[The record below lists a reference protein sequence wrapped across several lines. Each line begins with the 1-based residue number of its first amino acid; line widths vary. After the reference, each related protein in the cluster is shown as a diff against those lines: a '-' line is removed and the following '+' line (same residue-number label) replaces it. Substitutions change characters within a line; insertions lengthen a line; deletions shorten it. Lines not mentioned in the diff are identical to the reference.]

1 MHLKRITSIFSII
14 MIFMFTIGQSLLPIV
29 ANAQELNTA
38 GLVDNFTIDNK
49 NLQTGESTKVTV
61 NFSEKN
67 GVRLKPGDTLTL
79 TLPSELRGY
88 KGTIQLDD
96 YGTCKVSEGTVI
108 CTFNDKVDTHENI
121 KGFLDFNVTANGVG
135 TDEKKVIETNFG
147 TNLDKQAVTITGPK
161 GGGGTE
167 PGEKPF
173 FYKSG
178 DMLGNENEVRWFLN
192 INLNKEEL
200 SSNIV
205 VTDKL
210 QEGQTLNKD
219 SFSIYV
225 DDYLGQ
231 RSLTLQEFENKGYGT
246 ITFTSD
252 TSFKVVL
259 NKDKARLASFT
270 VQYTSTITEAGKKQE
285 FLKNDYTIDYQVH
298 NKESVSNSGTEQ
310 TKNMSAG
317 GGATG
322 NKVPKGKLKIVK
334 HIEGNKEK
342 VIPNV
347 FFKLY
352 KESGEQVGG
361 EYETNEKGIVETPQ
375 LSPGKYYV
383 QEVSAPGYIDF
394 DPQKKVEFEIKSD
407 DENGVELDIPNKV
420 KTTSVSGTKMWE
432 GDNEKDRPSSIK
444 IELLQ
449 NEKIVDT
456 KEVTAADGWK
466 YQFDNLAVYDANG
479 VAYKYEV
486 KEQPVDGYQTEVK
499 GYDITNTKVVQTTKV
514 EGTKIWKD
522 DNAKNRPNMIKVDLL
537 QNGTVIAT
545 QEVSEATGWKYE
557 FKDLAINDAD
567 GKAYKYEVKEQ
578 AVDGYESKVNGYDIT
593 NTKVGKTSVAGTKT
607 WKGGTEEEHKAIK
620 VDLLQN
626 GTVIATQEVSKETGW
641 KYEFKDLV
649 AFDENGKAY
658 KYEVKE
664 KPVDGYESKVNG
676 YDVTNTKV
684 GKTSVAGTK
693 TWNDNNASD
702 RPKTIKVDLVQKD
715 NSKAQKETVIATQE
729 VSEATGWKYEFKDL
743 AAYDE
748 NGVAYKYEVKEQA
761 VPGYESK
768 VNGTDITNTKVG
780 QTKVE
785 GTKTWKDDSATD
797 RPSTIKVDLLQ
808 NGKVVDTKEVTAAT
822 EWKYMFDKLQAY
834 DANGAAYK
842 YEVKEQAVAGYESKV
857 NGYDITNTK
866 VGKTKVEGTKT
877 WKDDNAKDRPEMI
890 KVDLLQNGTVIA
902 TQEVSK
908 ATDWKYEFKDLAA
921 YDAEGK
927 AYKYKVKEQ
936 AVDGYQT
943 EVKGYDITNT
953 KVGQTKVEGTKVW
966 KDGNGEGRPETIKV
980 DLLQNGKVID
990 TKEVSVAS
998 EWKYAF
1004 TDLVAYDTE
1013 GKAYKYEVKEQPVDG
1028 YQSEVKG
1035 YDITNTKVSKTKV
1048 EGTKTWKDDN
1058 AKDRPTMIK
1067 VDLLQNGKVVD
1078 TKEVSKATNW
1088 KYTFE
1093 NLQAYDANGVAYK
1106 YEVKE
1111 QAVDGYQTEV
1121 HGYDITNTKVGQTK
1135 VEGTKTWKD
1144 DNAKDRPT
1152 MIKVDLL
1159 QNGQVIATQEVTEV
1173 TGWKYEFKDLASYD
1187 AEGKAYKYEV
1197 KEQAVDG
1204 YQSEVKGYDITNTK
1218 VGETKVEGTK
1228 TWNDN
1233 NATDRPTMIK
1243 VDLLQNGKVVD
1254 TKEVTAATDWKYTFE
1269 KLQAYDV
1276 NGVAYEYKV
1285 KEQAVDGYQSEVKG
1299 YDIINTKVAKLTVEG
1314 TKTWKDGN
1322 ATDRPV
1328 MIKVNLLQNGN
1339 VIKTQDVLAVMGWK
1353 YIFADL
1359 EAYDANGVAY
1369 EYTVKEQPVKGYQS
1383 EVKGYDITN
1392 TKVGE
1397 TKVEGTKTWND
1408 NDATDRP
1415 TMIKVDLLQNGK
1427 VVDTKEVSKVTNW
1440 KYTFENLQA
1449 YDANGVA
1456 YVYKVKEQA
1465 VDGYQT
1471 EVKGNDITN
1480 TKVGQT
1486 KVEGTKVWK
1495 DGNGEGRPE
1504 TIKVDLLQNGQVID
1518 TKEVSAAS
1526 EWKYVF
1532 TDLAA
1537 YDAEGKA
1544 YKYEVKEQPVDG
1556 YQSEVKGYDITN
1568 TKVAQT
1574 KVEGTKT
1581 WKDDNAKDRP
1591 TMIKVD
1597 LLQNGQVIA
1606 MQEVTAE
1613 KGWKYEFKDLAAYD
1627 AEGKAYKYEV
1637 KEQAVDGYQT
1647 EVKGND
1653 ITNTKIGQTKV
1664 EGTKRWKD
1672 DNSSERPTMIK
1683 VDLLQNGKVI
1693 DTKEVSAA
1701 SEWKYAFT
1709 DLAAYDAEGKAY
1721 KYEVKEQP
1729 VDGYQSEVKG
1739 YDITN
1744 TKVAQTKVEGTK
1756 TWKDDNAKNRPNM
1769 IKVDLLQNDQV
1780 IATQEVTAEKGWKYE
1795 FKDLAAY
1802 DAEGKAYKY
1811 EVKEQAVDGYQTEVH
1826 GYDITNTKVG
1836 QTKVEGTKTWKDDNA
1851 KDRPTMI
1858 KVELL
1863 QNGQVIATQEVTA
1876 EKGWKYEFKDLASYD
1891 AEGKAYKYE
1900 VKEQA
1905 VDGYQSKVKG
1915 YDITNTKVGQT
1926 KVEGTKTW
1934 KDDNAKD
1941 RPNMI
1946 KVDLLQNGKVIDT
1959 KEVSAASEWKYAFTD
1974 LASYDAEGKAYKYEV
1989 KEQAVDGYQSE
2000 VNGNDITNTKVGK
2013 MKVEGTKTWKDDNA
2027 KDRPTMIKVDLLQN
2041 GQVIA
2046 TQEVT
2051 EATGWK
2057 YEFKDLAAYDAEG
2070 KAYKYEVKEQAV
2082 DGYQTEVKG
2091 YDITNTKVGKT
2102 KVEGTKTW
2110 KDDNSSERPTMIKVD
2125 LLQNGK
2131 VIATQEVSAASE
2143 WKYAFTDLAAYDAEG
2158 KAYKYEVKEQPV
2170 DGYQSEV
2177 KGYDITNTKVAQTKV
2192 EGTKTWKD
2200 DNAKNRPTMIKV
2212 DLLQNGQVI
2221 ETQEVTAEKGW
2232 KYEFKD
2238 LAAYDAEGK
2247 AYKYEVKEQAVDGY
2261 QTEVHGYDIT
2271 NTKVGQT
2278 KVEGTKTWKDDNA
2291 KERPTMIKVDLLQ
2304 NGQVIATQEV
2314 TAEKGWKYEFKD
2326 LAAYDAEGKAY
2337 KYEVKEQAVD
2347 GYQSKVKGND
2357 ITNTKVGQTK
2367 VEGTKIWKDGNGE
2380 GRPKAIKVDLLQNG
2394 KVIDTK
2400 EVSAA
2405 SEWKYAFTDLAAYD
2419 AEGKAYKYEVKEQAV
2434 DGYQTEVKGYDITNT
2449 KVGKTKVEGT
2459 KTWKD
2464 DNAKDRP
2471 SMIKVDLLQN
2481 GTVIAM
2487 QEVSKATGWKYEY
2500 KDLAAYDAEGKA
2512 YKYEVKEQPIDGYKS
2527 EVKGYDITNTKI
2539 GQTKV
2544 EGTKVWKDGNGEGRP
2559 ETIKVDLLQ
2568 NGKVIDTK
2576 EVSAAS
2582 EWKYAFKDLAAYDEN
2597 GVAYNYE
2604 VKEQAVDGY
2613 QSKVKGNDITNTKVG
2628 QTKVEGTKTWKDD
2641 NSSERPSMIKVDLLQ
2656 NGQVIATQ
2664 EVSAASEW
2672 KYAFKD
2678 LAAYDAEGKAYK
2690 YEVKEQPVDGY
2701 QSEVKGYDIT
2711 NTKVSQTKVEG
2722 TKMWKDDNNAT
2733 DRPKAIKVDL
2743 LQNGK
2748 VIATQ
2753 EVSKA
2758 TGWKYEFKDLAAYD
2772 ADGKAY
2778 KYEVKEQAVDGYQTE
2793 VHGYDITNT
2802 KVGQTK
2808 VEGTKTWKDDNA
2820 KERPS
2825 MIKVDLLQ
2833 NGQVIATQEVSTA
2846 SDWKY
2851 AFKDLA
2857 AYDAE
2862 GKAYKYEVKEQ
2873 PVAGYKS
2880 EVNGYDI
2887 TNTKIKDEPGVDP
2900 KDPSTDPKDPSTDPK
2915 DPSTNPKDPSTDP
2928 NTNADKNSD
2937 SKVPPTTENDKPTL
2951 LPNTGGT
2958 SAEMSSILGG
2968 MVLFLLGGILLAR
2981 QRIK

>member
-1 MHLKRITSIFSII
+1 MYLKRVTSIFSII

-38 GLVDNFTIDNK
+38 GLVDSFQIGKT
-49 NLQTGESTKVTV
+49 NLSTTERTKVTV
-61 NFSEKN
+61 NFSEKD
-67 GVRLKPGDTLTL
+67 GLRLKPGDTLTL
-79 TLPSELRGY
+79 TLPPELKGLNSEFL
-88 KGTIQLDD
+88 LND
-96 YGTCKVSEGTVI
+96 YGTCKVTAGTVV

-121 KGFLDFNVTANGVG
+121 QGYLNFFVEATNVG
-135 TDEKKVIETNFG
+135 TDQKKEIETNFG
-147 TNLDKQAVTITGPK
+147 TNVDKQSVTITGPSS
-161 GGGGTE
+161 GGGTD
-167 PGEKPF
+167 PGKPPF
-173 FYKSG
+173 FYKTG
-178 DMLGNENEVRWFLN
+178 DMNSGKDDEVRWFLN
-192 INLNKEEL
+192 INLAKEEL
-200 SSNIV
+200 SRDIV
-205 VTDKL
+205 VTDNL
-210 QEGQTLNKD
+210 QEGQTINKD
-219 SFSIYV
+219 SFYIIV
-225 DDYLGQ
+225 DDDLGR
-231 RSLTLQEFENKGYGT
+231 RSLTLQELEGQGYGT
-246 ITFTSD
+246 ITFTGD
-252 TSFKVVL
+252 KSFKVVL
-259 NKDKARLASFT
+259 NKDKARLASFSIG
-270 VQYTSTITEAGKKQE
+270 YTSTITEAGKTQD
-285 FLKNDYTIDYQVH
+285 FFKNDYTIDYQVL
-298 NKESVSNSGTEQ
+298 NEEPVTESGTHPVE
-310 TKNMSAG
+310 NMTAG

-322 NKVPKGKLKIVK
+322 NKVPKGKLKIIK

-342 VIPNV
+342 IIPNV
-347 FFKLY
+347 SFKLY

-361 EYETNEKGIVETPQ
+361 EYTTNEKGIVETPQ

-383 QEVSAPGYIDF
+383 QEVSAPDYIDF

-407 DENGVELDIPNKV
+407 DENGVELAIPNKV
-420 KTTSVSGTKMWE
+420 KTTSVSGTKMWK

-444 IELLQ
+444 VELLQ

-466 YQFDNLAVYDANG
+466 YKFDNLAVYDANG

-486 KEQPVDGYQTEVK
+486 KEQPIDGYTTEVN

-514 EGTKIWKD
+514 EGTKTWKD
-522 DNAKNRPNMIKVDLL
+522 GNAEGRPTMIKVDLL
-537 QNGTVIAT
+537 QNGTVIMT

-593 NTKVGKTSVAGTKT
+593 NTKIGKTSVAGTKT

-664 KPVDGYESKVNG
+664 QPVDGYESKVNG
-676 YDVTNTKV
+676 YDITNTKV
-684 GKTSVAGTK
+684 GKTSVSGTK

-715 NSKAQKETVIATQE
+715 NSQAQKETVIATQE
-729 VSEATGWKYEFKDL
+729 VSEAAGWKYEFKDL

-748 NGVAYKYEVKEQA
+748 NGVAYKYEVKEQ
-761 VPGYESK
+761 P
-768 VNGTDITNTKVG
+768 
-780 QTKVE
+780 
-785 GTKTWKDDSATD
+785 
-797 RPSTIKVDLLQ
+797 VD
-808 NGKVVDTKEVTAAT
+808 
-822 EWKYMFDKLQAY
+822 
-834 DANGAAYK
+834 
-842 YEVKEQAVAGYESKV
+842 GYESKV

-866 VGKTKVEGTKT
+866 VGETKVEGTKTWKDDNAKDRPTMIKVDLLQNGKVVDTKEITAATEWKYTFENLQAYDANGVAYKYEVKEQAVDGYKPEVNGYDITNTKVGETKVEGMKT

-908 ATDWKYEFKDLAA
+908 ATGWKYEFKDLAA

-927 AYKYKVKEQ
+927 AYKYEVKEQ

-990 TKEVSVAS
+990 TKEVSAAS

-1058 AKDRPTMIK
+1058 AKDRPEMIK

-1254 TKEVTAATDWKYTFE
+1254 TKEVSKATNWKYTFE
-1269 KLQAYDV
+1269 NLQAYDV

-1314 TKTWKDGN
+1314 TKMWKDGN

-1359 EAYDANGVAY
+1359 EAYDASGVAY

-1408 NDATDRP
+1408 NNATDRP

-1449 YDANGVA
+1449 YDASGVA
-1456 YVYKVKEQA
+1456 YVYKVKEQAVDGYQSEVKGYDITNTKVGQTKVEGTKTWKDDNAKGRPSMIKVDLLQNGKVVDTKEVTAATNWKYTFENLQAYDANGVAYEYKVKEQPVDGYKSEVNGNDITNTKVGQTKVEGTKTWKDDNSSERPNMIKVDLLQNGQVIATQEVTEASGWKYEFKDLAAYDAEGKAYKYEVKEQA

-1480 TKVGQT
+1480 TKIGQT

-1504 TIKVDLLQNGQVID
+1504 IIKVDLLQNGKVIDTKEVSAASEWKYAFTDLVAYDTEGKAYKYEVKEQPVDGYQSKVKGYDITNTKVAQTKVEGTKTWKDDNAKNRPNMIKVDLLQNGQVIATQEVIEAGGWKYEFKDLAAYDAEGKAYKYEVKEQAVDGYQTEVHGYDITNTKVGQTKVEGTKTWKDDNAKDRPNMIKVDLLQNGQVIATQEVTEASGWKYEFKDLAAYDAEGKAYKYEVKEQAVDGYQTEVKGNDITNTKIGQTKVEGTKVWKDGNGEGRPEIIKVDLLQNGKVIDTKEVSAASEWKYVFTDLAAYDAEGKAYKYEVKEQPVDGYQSEVKGYDITNTKVSQTKVEGTKMWKDDNAKDRPKAIKVDLLQNGKVIATQEVSKATGWKYEFKDLAAYDAEGKAYKYEVKEQAVDGYQTEVKGYDITNTKVGQTKVEGTKTWKDGNSSERPSMIKVDLLQNGQVID

-1568 TKVAQT
+1568 TKVSQTKVEGTKMWKDDNAKDRPKAIKVDLLQNGKVIATQEVSKATGWKYEFKDLAAYDADGKAYKYEVKEQAVDGYQIEVHGYDITNTKVGQT

-1581 WKDDNAKDRP
+1581 WKDDNAKERP

-1606 MQEVTAE
+1606 TQEVTEAS
-1613 KGWKYEFKDLAAYD
+1613 GWKYEFKDLAAYD

-1637 KEQAVDGYQT
+1637 KEQAVDGYQS
-1647 EVKGND
+1647 K
-1653 ITNTKIGQTKV
+1653 
-1664 EGTKRWKD
+1664 
-1672 DNSSERPTMIK
+1672 
-1683 VDLLQNGKVI
+1683 
-1693 DTKEVSAA
+1693 
-1701 SEWKYAFT
+1701 
-1709 DLAAYDAEGKAY
+1709 
-1721 KYEVKEQP
+1721 
-1729 VDGYQSEVKG
+1729 VKG

-1744 TKVAQTKVEGTK
+1744 TKVGQTKVEGTK
-1756 TWKDDNAKNRPNM
+1756 TWKDDNAKERPSM
-1769 IKVDLLQNDQV
+1769 IKVDLLQNGKLID
-1780 IATQEVTAEKGWKYE
+1780 TKEVSVASEWKYA
-1795 FKDLAAY
+1795 FTDLAAY

-1851 KDRPTMI
+1851 KDRP
-1858 KVELL
+1858 
-1863 QNGQVIATQEVTA
+1863 N
-1876 EKGWKYEFKDLASYD
+1876 
-1891 AEGKAYKYE
+1891 
-1900 VKEQA
+1900 
-1905 VDGYQSKVKG
+1905 
-1915 YDITNTKVGQT
+1915 
-1926 KVEGTKTW
+1926 
-1934 KDDNAKD
+1934 
-1941 RPNMI
+1941 
-1946 KVDLLQNGKVIDT
+1946 
-1959 KEVSAASEWKYAFTD
+1959 
-1974 LASYDAEGKAYKYEV
+1974 
-1989 KEQAVDGYQSE
+1989 
-2000 VNGNDITNTKVGK
+2000 
-2013 MKVEGTKTWKDDNA
+2013 
-2027 KDRPTMIKVDLLQN
+2027 MIKVDLLQN

-2051 EATGWK
+2051 EASGWK

-2091 YDITNTKVGKT
+2091 N
-2102 KVEGTKTW
+2102 
-2110 KDDNSSERPTMIKVD
+2110 
-2125 LLQNGK
+2125 
-2131 VIATQEVSAASE
+2131 
-2143 WKYAFTDLAAYDAEG
+2143 
-2158 KAYKYEVKEQPV
+2158 
-2170 DGYQSEV
+2170 
-2177 KGYDITNTKVAQTKV
+2177 
-2192 EGTKTWKD
+2192 
-2200 DNAKNRPTMIKV
+2200 
-2212 DLLQNGQVI
+2212 
-2221 ETQEVTAEKGW
+2221 
-2232 KYEFKD
+2232 
-2238 LAAYDAEGK
+2238 
-2247 AYKYEVKEQAVDGY
+2247 
-2261 QTEVHGYDIT
+2261 
-2271 NTKVGQT
+2271 
-2278 KVEGTKTWKDDNA
+2278 
-2291 KERPTMIKVDLLQ
+2291 
-2304 NGQVIATQEV
+2304 
-2314 TAEKGWKYEFKD
+2314 
-2326 LAAYDAEGKAY
+2326 
-2337 KYEVKEQAVD
+2337 
-2347 GYQSKVKGND
+2347 
-2357 ITNTKVGQTK
+2357 
-2367 VEGTKIWKDGNGE
+2367 
-2380 GRPKAIKVDLLQNG
+2380 
-2394 KVIDTK
+2394 
-2400 EVSAA
+2400 
-2405 SEWKYAFTDLAAYD
+2405 
-2419 AEGKAYKYEVKEQAV
+2419 
-2434 DGYQTEVKGYDITNT
+2434 
-2449 KVGKTKVEGT
+2449 
-2459 KTWKD
+2459 
-2464 DNAKDRP
+2464 
-2471 SMIKVDLLQN
+2471 
-2481 GTVIAM
+2481 
-2487 QEVSKATGWKYEY
+2487 
-2500 KDLAAYDAEGKA
+2500 
-2512 YKYEVKEQPIDGYKS
+2512 
-2527 EVKGYDITNTKI
+2527 DITNTKI

-2559 ETIKVDLLQ
+2559 EIIKVDLLQ

-2582 EWKYAFKDLAAYDEN
+2582 E
-2597 GVAYNYE
+2597 
-2604 VKEQAVDGY
+2604 
-2613 QSKVKGNDITNTKVG
+2613 
-2628 QTKVEGTKTWKDD
+2628 
-2641 NSSERPSMIKVDLLQ
+2641 
-2656 NGQVIATQ
+2656 
-2664 EVSAASEW
+2664 
-2672 KYAFKD
+2672 
-2678 LAAYDAEGKAYK
+2678 
-2690 YEVKEQPVDGY
+2690 
-2701 QSEVKGYDIT
+2701 
-2711 NTKVSQTKVEG
+2711 
-2722 TKMWKDDNNAT
+2722 
-2733 DRPKAIKVDL
+2733 
-2743 LQNGK
+2743 
-2748 VIATQ
+2748 
-2753 EVSKA
+2753 
-2758 TGWKYEFKDLAAYD
+2758 
-2772 ADGKAY
+2772 
-2778 KYEVKEQAVDGYQTE
+2778 
-2793 VHGYDITNT
+2793 
-2802 KVGQTK
+2802 
-2808 VEGTKTWKDDNA
+2808 
-2820 KERPS
+2820 
-2825 MIKVDLLQ
+2825 
-2833 NGQVIATQEVSTA
+2833 
-2846 SDWKY
+2846 WKY

-2915 DPSTNPKDPSTDP
+2915 DPSTDPKDPSTNPKDPGTDP

>member
-1721 KYEVKEQP
+1721 KY
-1729 VDGYQSEVKG
+1729 
-1739 YDITN
+1739 
-1744 TKVAQTKVEGTK
+1744 
-1756 TWKDDNAKNRPNM
+1756 
-1769 IKVDLLQNDQV
+1769 
-1780 IATQEVTAEKGWKYE
+1780 
-1795 FKDLAAY
+1795 
-1802 DAEGKAYKY
+1802 
-1811 EVKEQAVDGYQTEVH
+1811 
-1826 GYDITNTKVG
+1826 
-1836 QTKVEGTKTWKDDNA
+1836 
-1851 KDRPTMI
+1851 
-1858 KVELL
+1858 
-1863 QNGQVIATQEVTA
+1863 
-1876 EKGWKYEFKDLASYD
+1876 
-1891 AEGKAYKYE
+1891 
-1900 VKEQA
+1900 
-1905 VDGYQSKVKG
+1905 
-1915 YDITNTKVGQT
+1915 
-1926 KVEGTKTW
+1926 
-1934 KDDNAKD
+1934 
-1941 RPNMI
+1941 
-1946 KVDLLQNGKVIDT
+1946 
-1959 KEVSAASEWKYAFTD
+1959 
-1974 LASYDAEGKAYKYEV
+1974 
-1989 KEQAVDGYQSE
+1989 
-2000 VNGNDITNTKVGK
+2000 
-2013 MKVEGTKTWKDDNA
+2013 
-2027 KDRPTMIKVDLLQN
+2027 
-2041 GQVIA
+2041 
-2046 TQEVT
+2046 
-2051 EATGWK
+2051 
-2057 YEFKDLAAYDAEG
+2057 
-2070 KAYKYEVKEQAV
+2070 
-2082 DGYQTEVKG
+2082 
-2091 YDITNTKVGKT
+2091 
-2102 KVEGTKTW
+2102 
-2110 KDDNSSERPTMIKVD
+2110 
-2125 LLQNGK
+2125 
-2131 VIATQEVSAASE
+2131 
-2143 WKYAFTDLAAYDAEG
+2143 
-2158 KAYKYEVKEQPV
+2158 
-2170 DGYQSEV
+2170 
-2177 KGYDITNTKVAQTKV
+2177 
-2192 EGTKTWKD
+2192 
-2200 DNAKNRPTMIKV
+2200 
-2212 DLLQNGQVI
+2212 
-2221 ETQEVTAEKGW
+2221 
-2232 KYEFKD
+2232 
-2238 LAAYDAEGK
+2238 
-2247 AYKYEVKEQAVDGY
+2247 
-2261 QTEVHGYDIT
+2261 
-2271 NTKVGQT
+2271 
-2278 KVEGTKTWKDDNA
+2278 
-2291 KERPTMIKVDLLQ
+2291 
-2304 NGQVIATQEV
+2304 
-2314 TAEKGWKYEFKD
+2314 
-2326 LAAYDAEGKAY
+2326 
-2337 KYEVKEQAVD
+2337 
-2347 GYQSKVKGND
+2347 
-2357 ITNTKVGQTK
+2357 
-2367 VEGTKIWKDGNGE
+2367 
-2380 GRPKAIKVDLLQNG
+2380 
-2394 KVIDTK
+2394 
-2400 EVSAA
+2400 
-2405 SEWKYAFTDLAAYD
+2405 
-2419 AEGKAYKYEVKEQAV
+2419 
-2434 DGYQTEVKGYDITNT
+2434 
-2449 KVGKTKVEGT
+2449 
-2459 KTWKD
+2459 
-2464 DNAKDRP
+2464 
-2471 SMIKVDLLQN
+2471 
-2481 GTVIAM
+2481 
-2487 QEVSKATGWKYEY
+2487 
-2500 KDLAAYDAEGKA
+2500 
-2512 YKYEVKEQPIDGYKS
+2512 
-2527 EVKGYDITNTKI
+2527 
-2539 GQTKV
+2539 
-2544 EGTKVWKDGNGEGRP
+2544 
-2559 ETIKVDLLQ
+2559 
-2568 NGKVIDTK
+2568 
-2576 EVSAAS
+2576 
-2582 EWKYAFKDLAAYDEN
+2582 
-2597 GVAYNYE
+2597 
-2604 VKEQAVDGY
+2604 
-2613 QSKVKGNDITNTKVG
+2613 
-2628 QTKVEGTKTWKDD
+2628 
-2641 NSSERPSMIKVDLLQ
+2641 
-2656 NGQVIATQ
+2656 
-2664 EVSAASEW
+2664 
-2672 KYAFKD
+2672 
-2678 LAAYDAEGKAYK
+2678 
-2690 YEVKEQPVDGY
+2690 
-2701 QSEVKGYDIT
+2701 
-2711 NTKVSQTKVEG
+2711 
-2722 TKMWKDDNNAT
+2722 
-2733 DRPKAIKVDL
+2733 
-2743 LQNGK
+2743 
-2748 VIATQ
+2748 
-2753 EVSKA
+2753 
-2758 TGWKYEFKDLAAYD
+2758 
-2772 ADGKAY
+2772 
-2778 KYEVKEQAVDGYQTE
+2778 
-2793 VHGYDITNT
+2793 
-2802 KVGQTK
+2802 
-2808 VEGTKTWKDDNA
+2808 
-2820 KERPS
+2820 
-2825 MIKVDLLQ
+2825 
-2833 NGQVIATQEVSTA
+2833 
-2846 SDWKY
+2846 
-2851 AFKDLA
+2851 
-2857 AYDAE
+2857 
-2862 GKAYKYEVKEQ
+2862 
-2873 PVAGYKS
+2873 
-2880 EVNGYDI
+2880 
-2887 TNTKIKDEPGVDP
+2887 
-2900 KDPSTDPKDPSTDPK
+2900 
-2915 DPSTNPKDPSTDP
+2915 
-2928 NTNADKNSD
+2928 
-2937 SKVPPTTENDKPTL
+2937 
-2951 LPNTGGT
+2951 
-2958 SAEMSSILGG
+2958 
-2968 MVLFLLGGILLAR
+2968 
-2981 QRIK
+2981 

>member
-1 MHLKRITSIFSII
+1 
-14 MIFMFTIGQSLLPIV
+14 MFTIGQSLLPIV